1 MSDSE
6 KAPAPDVEVQ
16 HHEVAEL
23 AYPLRK
29 VEHVLN
35 ADLAE
40 ALSTGPQLKVFSGSA
55 FRLYLILLV
64 CFMGSLSFG
73 FDTTGEFFISGV
85 NGMVQ
90 FTDYFGIGGGDTGG
104 GQGIV
109 TAMLYS
115 IFSFGCILATFVGGP
130 ISDRFGRRG
139 GMFIA
144 SIIILAGVAVVTAAQ
159 SRIYLFFGRF
169 LIGFGSALNASA
181 SPAYVAEVSP
191 PQWRGR
197 IAFSYLGS
205 VICSGLVIA
214 TGRINSD
221 VSWRLPCAVQFIPTI
236 ILAVGVWFIP
246 ESPRWLMS
254 VGRKEEARDVLARYH
269 GNGMVSPLVILELR
283 ELEASI
289 STGSDKGWYMP
300 RDFFDYS
307 ELFNSRA
314 ARYRTFLTSWLGI
327 CCQLSGGGLFYYITV
342 LFDLAGV
349 KTQNGRLTFSFV
361 SVAIGAL
368 GGLTGAF
375 AVDKIG
381 RRTLWFWG
389 TVGCSLTLALAA
401 GTQFPGLEV
410 RSSQP
415 VRSVHRKIGVRCG
428 YHVPQNSLP
437 AECRD
442 LGIYACECLS
452 YSARAKGL
460 ALFALIQS
468 LASLVNNFAGSV
480 AFQSI
485 GWKYILVPA
494 CWSAVETVVI
504 WFCAVETKGRTLE
517 QLDEIFADPHPV
529 KASLNKYRSSGE
541 GGN

>member
-1 MSDSE
+1 MSE
-6 KAPAPDVEVQ
+6 KAPATDVEVQ
-16 HHEVAEL
+16 HNEVVEPAH
-23 AYPLRK
+23 PLRK

-35 ADLAE
+35 ADLAV
-40 ALSTGPQLKVFSGSA
+40 ALSTGPQLKAFSGSA

-73 FDTTGEFFISGV
+73 FDTTVISGV

-144 SIIILAGVAVVTAAQ
+144 SIIIFAGVAVVTAAQ

-181 SPAYVAEVSP
+181 SPAYVAEISP

-197 IAFSYLGS
+197 IGGLSNTFSYLGS

-221 VSWRLPCAVQFIPTI
+221 VSWRLPCAVQFIPTV

-254 VGRKEEARDVLARYH
+254 VGRKEEARDVLAKYH
-269 GNGMVSPLVILELR
+269 GNGDANTLLVLLELR
-283 ELEASI
+283 ELETSI
-289 STGSDKGWYMP
+289 GTGSDKGW

-314 ARYRTFLTSWLGI
+314 ARYRTFVTTWLGI
-327 CCQLSGGGLFYYITV
+327 CSQLSGGGLFYYITV

-349 KTQNGRLTFSFV
+349 KTQNGRLTFSFI

-375 AVDKIG
+375 TVDRIG

-401 GTQFPGLEV
+401 VFT
-410 RSSQP
+410 
-415 VRSVHRKIGVRCG
+415 
-428 YHVPQNSLP
+428 
-437 AECRD
+437 A
-442 LGIYACECLS
+442 
-452 YSARAKGL
+452 
-460 ALFALIQS
+460 
-468 LASLVNNFAGSV
+468 
-480 AFQSI
+480 
-485 GWKYILVPA
+485 
-494 CWSAVETVVI
+494 
-504 WFCAVETKGRTLE
+504 TLE
-517 QLDEIFADPHPV
+517 SGAAIAFLIIFGFV
-529 KASLNKYRSSGE
+529 QNMTY
-541 GGN
+541 